1 MNLGDTR
8 FGGSSYPE
16 LHRQH
21 CRWLSVCYGAGHI
34 YGWCDPDVCLLC
46 RSTSR
51 SGPRP
56 IEREGGAVREGK
68 GKAVGVESLLQFY
81 VLGRVRIDDVLIYM
95 SVRALADR
103 RLSE

>member
-1 MNLGDTR
+1 M
-8 FGGSSYPE
+8 
-16 LHRQH
+16 
-21 CRWLSVCYGAGHI
+21 
-34 YGWCDPDVCLLC
+34 
-46 RSTSR
+46 
-51 SGPRP
+51 
-56 IEREGGAVREGK
+56 REGK